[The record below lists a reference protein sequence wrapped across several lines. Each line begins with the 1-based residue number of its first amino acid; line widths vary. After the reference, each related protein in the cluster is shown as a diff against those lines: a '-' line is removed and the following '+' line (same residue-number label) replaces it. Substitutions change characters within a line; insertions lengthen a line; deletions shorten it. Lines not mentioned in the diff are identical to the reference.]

1 MQPSLE
7 KLRKFFRLEAE
18 QGYENR
24 AIIGGFARIV
34 DTWEAE
40 ARQDNLPEDLIE
52 AVGSRLRSY
61 HTLSPT
67 SRQEALYG
75 LWRRIQRMMGETP
88 SDLQESAKPQ
98 DNVPTQKE
106 SGTEA
111 PQGDA
116 SPQGTAPTPK
126 GSGTDYPAGGAP
138 PQEVAATPEVPS
150 VPPHPSITFK
160 ELDTPVTRL
169 SGIGP
174 RNAQKLESAGIY
186 TLQDLLYYFP
196 RRYVDFST
204 LKNIRQLRYGDV
216 VTVIGTVRQIQT
228 RQFASGGQK
237 RQIVEAFLDDGS
249 GVLRLTWFNQPWL
262 VEQLRGEPQIS
273 VSGQVDQYL
282 GRLVMSNP
290 AWEPISERQLHTNRI
305 VPVYPLKG
313 SLSQKWLRGKI
324 HVAMQT
330 WAPRVPDP
338 LPADLRRK
346 AELLP
351 LPEALAQVH
360 YPQDEQHLRAARYRL
375 GFDEILLLQ
384 LGLLARH
391 QAWKRGQAQAFVMP
405 SGWLEARLQALP
417 FQLTGAQ
424 QRALDD
430 ILGNMAA
437 NQPMN
442 RLLQGDV
449 GSGKTIVAALAMAAV
464 IHHGAQAALMAP
476 TGILAEQHLENLR
489 AFLCAQQGLLQ
500 EEQIRLM
507 VGATPEGEK
516 AEIRTALE
524 SGAVKIVVGT
534 HALIE
539 DNVQFADL
547 GLAVID
553 EQHRFGVQQRGAL
566 RRKGL
571 APHLLVMTAT
581 PIPRSLALT
590 IYGDLDLTVMDEMP
604 PGRQPVQTFVVS
616 PRERERAYTLIRN
629 EIERGHQAFIIY
641 PLVEESEESKENE
654 NSESKAAVDEHA
666 RLQSIFPRL
675 KLGLLHGRM
684 RPSEKEAVMARFR
697 DGEYHILVSTSVIEV
712 GVDVPNATVML
723 IEGANRFGL
732 AQLHQ
737 FRGRVGRGGHASYC
751 ILIPETSDAV
761 ENERLQA
768 MAETND
774 GFVLAERDLGQ
785 RGPGEFLG
793 VRQSG
798 FGGLHLANLTDV
810 RLIEKARQFAQEIF
824 ARDPDLQ
831 APEHALLSQ
840 AITRFWEHN
849 IPTDVS

>member
-18 QGYENR
+18 QGYKNR
-24 AIIGGFARIV
+24 AIIGGFARMV
-34 DTWEAE
+34 DAWEAE

-75 LWRRIQRMMGETP
+75 LWRRIQRTTG
-88 SDLQESAKPQ
+88 
-98 DNVPTQKE
+98 
-106 SGTEA
+106 EA
-111 PQGDA
+111 PQDSIPAQQVSEPEAPQEEARSQDA
-116 SPQGTAPTPK
+116 APSPKVPETE
-126 GSGTDYPAGGAP
+126 SPAGGAP
-138 PQEVAATPEVPS
+138 PQETAATPEAPS
-150 VPPHPSITFK
+150 VPHQPSITFE

-204 LKNIRQLRYGDV
+204 LRNIRQLRYGDT
-216 VTVIGTVRQIQT
+216 VTVIGTVKQVQT
-228 RQFASGGQK
+228 RQFTGGGQK

-249 GVLRLTWFNQPWL
+249 GVLRLTWFNQPWIVKKL
-262 VEQLRGEPQIS
+262 QEEPQIS
-273 VSGQVDQYL
+273 VSGKVDQYL
-282 GRLVMSNP
+282 GRLVMTNP
-290 AWEPISERQLHTNRI
+290 AWETISERQLHTNRI
-305 VPVYPLKG
+305 VPIYPLKG
-313 SLSQKWLRGKI
+313 ALSQKWLRGKI
-324 HVAMQT
+324 HVAVQT

-351 LPEALAQVH
+351 LSTALAQVH
-360 YPQDEQHLRAARYRL
+360 YPDDEQHLRAARYRL

-384 LGLLARH
+384 LGLLARR
-391 QAWKRGQAQAFVMP
+391 QAWKNGQAQVFLMP
-405 SGWLEARLQALP
+405 SNWLEERLQVLP

-424 QRALDD
+424 RRALND
-430 ILGNMAA
+430 ILGDMASS
-437 NQPMN
+437 QPMN

-449 GSGKTIVAALAMAAV
+449 GSGKTVVAALAMAAV
-464 IHHGAQAALMAP
+464 VHHGAQAALMAP
-476 TGILAEQHLENLR
+476 TSILAEQHLKNLQS
-489 AFLCAQQGLLQ
+489 FLCGQQGLLR
-500 EEQIRLM
+500 EEEIRLM

-516 AEIRTALE
+516 AEIRAGLE
-524 SGAVKIVVGT
+524 SGTVKIVVGT

-539 DNVQFADL
+539 DNVQFAHL

-553 EQHRFGVQQRGAL
+553 EQHRFGVQQRAAL
-566 RRKGL
+566 RRKGT

-604 PGRQPVQTFVVS
+604 PGRRPVQTFVVS
-616 PRERERAYTLIRN
+616 PRERERAYTLTRN
-629 EIERGHQAFIIY
+629 EIQRGRQAFIIY
-641 PLVEESEESKENE
+641 PLVEESE

-666 RLQSIFPRL
+666 RLQSVFPRL

-684 RPSEKEAVMARFR
+684 RPAEKEEVMARFR
-697 DGEYHILVSTSVIEV
+697 DGEYHILVSTSVVEV

-737 FRGRVGRGGHASYC
+737 FRGRVGRGGHTSYC
-751 ILIPETSDAV
+751 ILIPETSEAV

-774 GFVLAERDLGQ
+774 GFVLAERDLSQ

-793 VRQSG
+793 LRQSG
-798 FGGLHLANLTDV
+798 FSGLHLTNLTDV
-810 RLIEKARQFAQEIF
+810 HLIEKARQFAQEIF
-824 ARDPDLQ
+824 ARDPDLR

-840 AITRFWEHN
+840 AITRFWERN